1 MNKEDKFTLCRI
13 WLSILI
19 SFIIL
24 PYFVLIKKIHIE
36 FWVST
41 LLLVIMW
48 GLIVSM
54 ERLHDKESIIYQI
67 ILIAYSSVTLPT
79 FLWVLL
85 SVFLNH

>member
-1 MNKEDKFTLCRI
+1 MNKEDKITLCRI

-67 ILIAYSSVTLPT
+67 ILITYSSITLPT

>member
-1 MNKEDKFTLCRI
+1 MNKEDKFILCRI

-24 PYFVLIKKIHIE
+24 PYFILIKKIHVE

-54 ERLHDKESIIYQI
+54 ERLRNKESVIYQV
-67 ILIAYSSVTLPT
+67 ILITYSSITLPT
-79 FLWVLL
+79 FLWILL

>member
-13 WLSILI
+13 WLSLLI

-24 PYFVLIKKIHIE
+24 PYFVLIKRIHIE

-54 ERLHDKESIIYQI
+54 ERLHDKEGVIYQI
-67 ILIAYSSVTLPT
+67 ILITYSSIALPT

>member
-1 MNKEDKFTLCRI
+1 MNKEDKFILCRI

-24 PYFVLIKKIHIE
+24 PYFILIKKIHVE

-54 ERLHDKESIIYQI
+54 ERLRNKESVIYQA
-67 ILIAYSSVTLPT
+67 ILITYSSITLPT
-79 FLWVLL
+79 FLWILL